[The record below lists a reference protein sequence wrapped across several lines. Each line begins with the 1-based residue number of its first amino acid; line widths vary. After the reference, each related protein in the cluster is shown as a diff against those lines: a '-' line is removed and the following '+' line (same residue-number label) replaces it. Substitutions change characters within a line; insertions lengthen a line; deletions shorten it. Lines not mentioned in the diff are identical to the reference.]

1 MKIVDMVKGKL
12 KNIERHMHYNL
23 LHVDAAE
30 HSYFRRGYRLVYYAL
45 RGVNVHRTMVDSAAL
60 TLYTL
65 LALVPMLTLV
75 LLILGRVGV
84 VEKTVPL
91 IYSSLPEK
99 WSVIFDNLLAV
110 AHSAAENIAPG
121 FLAIVGIA
129 MLIFMVFALFST
141 IEKSFNRVF
150 DVSVKRGFL
159 YRYIAYILIAL
170 FVPTLLLTAFTV
182 AYDVLAALGFGDG
195 INNFLG
201 SLISIILVTIATMLM
216 YKSLPYTNV
225 AWRNALYAGIFA
237 GVTLSLW
244 MKGYVYF
251 QQLMTSF
258 NVVYGSLAAVPLF
271 IIWLQVSWNIVLV
284 GCELCAVWQYR
295 HRYESIDRWR
305 IKVTPKN
312 GNAVKVVIV
321 GSGNVA
327 EAFARTLSG
336 VDGIELVQVFARNCE
351 RGMAVAKVGG
361 CEWVADPEE
370 LAEADIYII
379 SVSDRSV
386 KSVAESLNV
395 SEGATIVHTAGSVP
409 MSVIPKRKGGRGII
423 YPLQSFTSGREV
435 NLADVPLFV
444 EADSE
449 EVSERLMNVA
459 SLISSRVEYADSER
473 RRTIHLAGVF
483 VNNFVNHLY
492 AMGGDILD
500 RENIDFDMLKPLIA
514 ETASKALATNDPRV
528 VQTGPA
534 VRGDMEVTERHMA
547 MLEDDECKQQIYK
560 LITQSI
566 WETSKKI

>member
-1 MKIVDMVKGKL
+1 
-12 KNIERHMHYNL
+12 
-23 LHVDAAE
+23 
-30 HSYFRRGYRLVYYAL
+30 
-45 RGVNVHRTMVDSAAL
+45 
-60 TLYTL
+60 
-65 LALVPMLTLV
+65 
-75 LLILGRVGV
+75 
-84 VEKTVPL
+84 
-91 IYSSLPEK
+91 
-99 WSVIFDNLLAV
+99 
-110 AHSAAENIAPG
+110 
-121 FLAIVGIA
+121 
-129 MLIFMVFALFST
+129 
-141 IEKSFNRVF
+141 
-150 DVSVKRGFL
+150 
-159 YRYIAYILIAL
+159 
-170 FVPTLLLTAFTV
+170 
-182 AYDVLAALGFGDG
+182 
-195 INNFLG
+195 
-201 SLISIILVTIATMLM
+201 MLM
-216 YKSLPYTNV
+216 YKNLPYTNV

-237 GVTLSLW
+237 GVALSLW

-305 IKVTPKN
+305 IKVVPQN

-327 EAFARTLSG
+327 ESFARTLSS

-370 LAEADIYII
+370 LAKADIYII

-386 KSVAESLNV
+386 KSVAESLNA
-395 SEGATIVHTAGSVP
+395 SEEATIVHTAGSVP

-444 EADSE
+444 EADNE
-449 EVSERLMNVA
+449 EIGERLMNVA

-500 RENIDFDMLKPLIA
+500 RENLDFDMLKPLIA

-566 WETSKKI
+566 WEPSKKI

>member
-12 KNIERHMHYNL
+12 KNIEQHMHYNL

-45 RGVNVHRTMVDSAAL
+45 RGVNVHRTIVDSAAL

-110 AHSAAENIAPG
+110 ARGAAENIAPG
-121 FLAIVGIA
+121 FLAIVGVA

-170 FVPTLLLTAFTV
+170 FVPALLLTAFTV

-216 YKSLPYTNV
+216 YKNLPYTNV

-237 GVTLSLW
+237 GVSLSLW

-295 HRYESIDRWR
+295 HRYESIDRRR
-305 IKVTPKN
+305 IRVAPKN
-312 GNAVKVVIV
+312 GDATKVVIV

-336 VDGIELVQVFARNCE
+336 VDGIELVQILARNCE

-361 CEWVADPEE
+361 CEWIADPEE
-370 LAEADIYII
+370 LVEADIYII

-395 SEGATIVHTAGSVP
+395 SERATIVHTAGSVP

-459 SLISSRVEYADSER
+459 SMVSSRVEYADSER

-492 AMGGDILD
+492 AMGGDVLD
-500 RENIDFDMLKPLIA
+500 REGLDFDMLKPLIA